1 MLVIYNVYMN
11 KLQETFDELQKC
23 QSRAKEIKGIYRDAL
38 ANTPEYQEIQDKM
51 KSLKTRKKQIENST
65 QESFSKEL
73 EELEDLQ
80 VDIGSY
86 QEMISDIALTKMVKG
101 ETIMVKDQYE
111 NEYEPL
117 FKVKFNRAR

>member
-1 MLVIYNVYMN
+1 MN